1 MISDHLQDGLYKVLS
16 DEKSIYQTLLE
27 LAEQKKDAVVEGNTH
42 LLETIVARERK
53 HLSAIKQLEN
63 ERATIL
69 TAMTG
74 ENLIPSKDMTLEQ
87 VAAHFGTRAGKRFS
101 DLKDEFT
108 RIIAELKRYNE
119 QNKKLIGT
127 QLEYAS
133 FCMETFMQA
142 GNIGNN
148 YNNAGGTAGRNMES
162 MGILD
167 KEI

>member
-1 MISDHLQDGLYKVLS
+1 MTTNHLQDGLYKVLS
-16 DEKSIYQTLLE
+16 EEKSIYQSLLE
-27 LAEQKKDAVVEGNTH
+27 LAGQKKDAVVEGNAH
-42 LLETIVARERK
+42 LLDTIVARERK
-53 HLSAIKQLEN
+53 SLSAIKQLEN
-63 ERATIL
+63 ERADIL
-69 TAMTG
+69 AGMAG
-74 ENLIPSKDMTLEQ
+74 ENMIPSKDMTLEQ
-87 VAAHFGTRAGKRFS
+87 LAAHLGARAGKRFS
-101 DLKDEFT
+101 DLKDEFK
-108 RIIAELKRYNE
+108 RIISELQKYNE

-148 YNNAGGTAGRNMES
+148 YNNSGSTAGRNMES